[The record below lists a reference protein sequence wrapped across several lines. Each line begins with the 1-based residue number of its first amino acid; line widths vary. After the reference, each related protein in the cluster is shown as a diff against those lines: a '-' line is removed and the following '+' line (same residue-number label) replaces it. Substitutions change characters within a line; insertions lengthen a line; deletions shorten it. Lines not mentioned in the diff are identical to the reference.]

1 MKNTLSYKIDNELEE
16 LKKELDS
23 YRPLPKETAIS
34 LEKHLMLLYNQES
47 NAIEGNSLTLSET
60 KVLLESGITAKGK
73 PFKDHLDIINHQKA
87 IEFLKDLI
95 KEKTPLSKRDILD
108 FHYLLLKG
116 SENEKYA
123 GIFRNVPVFITGST
137 HKTTPPYLLE
147 KEIKDLLIW
156 HNEVLKENLNP
167 VIRSAILH
175 TKFARIHPFIDGN
188 GRTARLLLNT
198 ELLKV
203 GYPMAIIKKEDR
215 ADYYEALE
223 NVGNNEDF
231 SDIVAFIQKEVKE
244 TAKFILDVVNQ
255 TKHKEEIDKL
265 NNDLKNIKDL
275 SSDFNKI
282 FEDDKEQTAKNNSN
296 IRKNKQ

>member
-1 MKNTLSYKIDNELEE
+1 M
-16 LKKELDS
+16 
-23 YRPLPKETAIS
+23 
-34 LEKHLMLLYNQES
+34 
-47 NAIEGNSLTLSET
+47 
-60 KVLLESGITAKGK
+60 
-73 PFKDHLDIINHQKA
+73 
-87 IEFLKDLI
+87 
-95 KEKTPLSKRDILD
+95 
-108 FHYLLLKG
+108 
-116 SENEKYA
+116 
-123 GIFRNVPVFITGST
+123 
-137 HKTTPPYLLE
+137 
-147 KEIKDLLIW
+147 
-156 HNEVLKENLNP
+156 
-167 VIRSAILH
+167 IRSAILH

-255 TKHKEEIDKL
+255 TQHKEEIDKL

-282 FEDDKEQTAKNNSN
+282 FEDDKEQTAKNRSNN
-296 IRKNKQ
+296 IRKNRQ

>member
-1 MKNTLSYKIDNELEE
+1 ME
-16 LKKELDS
+16 
-23 YRPLPKETAIS
+23 
-34 LEKHLMLLYNQES
+34 
-47 NAIEGNSLTLSET
+47 
-60 KVLLESGITAKGK
+60 
-73 PFKDHLDIINHQKA
+73 
-87 IEFLKDLI
+87 
-95 KEKTPLSKRDILD
+95 
-108 FHYLLLKG
+108 
-116 SENEKYA
+116 
-123 GIFRNVPVFITGST
+123 
-137 HKTTPPYLLE
+137 
-147 KEIKDLLIW
+147 DLLIW
-156 HNEVLKENLNP
+156 HNEALKENLNP

-255 TKHKEEIDKL
+255 TKHKE
-265 NNDLKNIKDL
+265 
-275 SSDFNKI
+275 
-282 FEDDKEQTAKNNSN
+282 DDKEQTTKNRSN
-296 IRKNKQ
+296 DIRKNRQ

>member
-1 MKNTLSYKIDNELEE
+1 M
-16 LKKELDS
+16 
-23 YRPLPKETAIS
+23 
-34 LEKHLMLLYNQES
+34 
-47 NAIEGNSLTLSET
+47 
-60 KVLLESGITAKGK
+60 
-73 PFKDHLDIINHQKA
+73 
-87 IEFLKDLI
+87 
-95 KEKTPLSKRDILD
+95 
-108 FHYLLLKG
+108 
-116 SENEKYA
+116 
-123 GIFRNVPVFITGST
+123 
-137 HKTTPPYLLE
+137 
-147 KEIKDLLIW
+147 
-156 HNEVLKENLNP
+156 
-167 VIRSAILH
+167 IRGAILH

-231 SDIVAFIQKEVKE
+231 SDIVAFIQREVKE

-255 TKHKEEIDKL
+255 TKYKEEIDKL
-265 NNDLKNIKDL
+265 NNDLENIKSL

-282 FEDDKEQTAKNNSN
+282 FEDDKEQTTKNNSN